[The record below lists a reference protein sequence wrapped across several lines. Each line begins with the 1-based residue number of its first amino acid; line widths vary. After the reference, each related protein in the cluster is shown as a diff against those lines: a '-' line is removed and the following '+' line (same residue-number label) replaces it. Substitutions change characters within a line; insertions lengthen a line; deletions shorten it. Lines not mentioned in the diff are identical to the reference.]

1 MRSPRGS
8 VRWNGRSVERRRSLS
23 QTVVTASSLL
33 VCAAIPLLLVAVG
46 FILGLEDDSL
56 AWDFHHEL
64 YPQAKEMLAGRN
76 PYPTEG
82 FDPAVGNNL
91 VFPPTA
97 AFLVAPLTLV
107 PLTAADVAMA
117 LLGLGCFALA
127 LWIVGIRDWRIYGVV
142 ALWPPVYIETGLS
155 HLTPVVALLTAAA
168 WRWRD
173 APYRGGP
180 LVGLAVAVKLFAWP
194 LMVWLAASGRRTAAL
209 TAAVVAGSSLLLV
222 LPFTGLDDYFAAV
235 RSVARTYDQDSYTV
249 FGLVVQAGV
258 SEAAARIV
266 SLAVVAALLW
276 ATWRYR
282 SFTLAVAA
290 ALAASPIVWLDYFAL
305 AAIPLALARPRLS
318 PVWFVPLATLGLEG
332 AGLKIGDFWGTV
344 RVLVSFAVVLA
355 VAFRA
360 EQAGAFEARTEAVIR
375 LPEKKPVRTQT
386 GSPLPGG

>member
-1 MRSPRGS
+1 
-8 VRWNGRSVERRRSLS
+8 LS

-127 LWIVGIRDWRIYGVV
+127 LWIVEIRDWRIYGVV

-155 HLTPVVALLTAAA
+155 HLTPVVALMTAAA

-249 FGLVVQAGV
+249 FGLVVQAGF

-266 SLAVVAALLW
+266 SLAVVAALLC

-360 EQAGAFEARTEAVIR
+360 EQAGAFEAHTEAVIR
-375 LPEKKPVRTQT
+375 LPAKKPSGRTA